1 MTTSSGVVNLVAKKL
16 KYYFDVK
23 RLEDGF
29 DLSDVHSPVLNHPP
43 LKARPTLQYDGL
55 HDRALK
61 HYFSQPEVR
70 VHLTRLDVVD
80 SQMQNPREK
89 KVKKTLKKQ
98 MRKYHYLLT
107 VPDLP
112 PAASLH
118 QKSPIPECYYVYT
131 KDGIKLQPKLVGFGS
146 APKSQKKSEILRG
159 GWPLLRSAPPTNLPR
174 SEAERL
180 INSASKLLVATTDWD
195 LVDTREPSH
204 LKHADKDN
212 FEPHQKDAKRRPLTA
227 KYTWDVQGHRGP
239 SAKIKVMVTI
249 VELMM
254 TVTLTEGQDSH
265 IEPERDSSPTS
276 TSSTTSES
284 SRPTSPPPRPP
295 SPLPK
300 ADRPKSARHRH
311 HTIINMPQNQIQDEV
326 HPVGPSPCKSE
337 VGSQTDKHL
346 LEKYDQMEE
355 EVKQGPKGE
364 YRVHVVTGKR
374 IGSSTNADVKLV
386 IYGDKGHT
394 PELMLQES
402 KYNKVKFQRGKE
414 DLFILTAHHVGKMKK
429 IKIGHDRPQ
438 LNFAWYLENITI
450 HDINDKR
457 TYYFPCQRWFSG
469 QDDDHRTYRVL
480 PVDRE
485 YAFVDAPDT
494 HDLAPKKSEQSKQ
507 SESETSDSESDFVPK
522 KGRKK
527 DKTSLRAK
535 HSQRS
540 SKLSSSTSSSNSKEV
555 NKGAAVIQMS
565 ASASSE
571 SKKTLARKEKEEL
584 LNAKMPGTVIQ
595 LQKKDSEKVE
605 EEIHL
610 NEGGKDGQTAA
621 TGAETLPG
629 HKTSLEASEEKERRK
644 KEDQR
649 ASDRQLLSG
658 PTVHDAARSG
668 DLHRIQELLEK
679 FPEMKDFKD
688 ESGWTPLHL
697 ASANGHVDIIKWLTS
712 SSHDDLD
719 VETPTG
725 YTSIH
730 VAAMNGHIRALTVL
744 NAMGASLTCKT
755 VEKHTPLHL
764 AARKGDLECVRWL
777 IGNGADLQAEDNFGR
792 TPEHLAREY
801 GHDIVADLLR
811 VSERDLK
818 DPNSSLAQMHRA
830 MQRKGSA
837 ALPTITEAEDKA
849 SSSSDKPEV
858 GSISIKAAHKKSKA
872 EDDLKQRRNIYEEQH
887 RRMEKQ
893 EISFLDSIR
902 QDVEDEA

>member
-98 MRKYHYLLT
+98 MRKYHYLVSPNSSQKELNI
-107 VPDLP
+107 
-112 PAASLH
+112 SL

-146 APKSQKKSEILRG
+146 APKSQKKSEG

-180 INSASKLLVATTDWD
+180 INSASKLLVATVKNFVKRACLLVCDWWNGHL
-195 LVDTREPSH
+195 LV
-204 LKHADKDN
+204 
-212 FEPHQKDAKRRPLTA
+212 
-227 KYTWDVQGHRGP
+227 
-239 SAKIKVMVTI
+239 
-249 VELMM
+249 
-254 TVTLTEGQDSH
+254 DSH